1 MTWQTW
7 RWSKLRPQTDLE
19 QIGAIFSTIFLGSSA
34 FSFTFLLPTTF
45 PVWTTLRLVV
55 IMAFPIFFPLS
66 LFCTE
71 LPRTEQTRRHRHI
84 HFCDSNISFHV
95 IFPETNVL
103 FRQASSTPPSH
114 LPLLPLH
121 LHHCDQ
127 EWTDWPQE
135 TP

>member
-19 QIGAIFSTIFLGSSA
+19 QIGGIFSTIFLGSSA

-103 FRQASSTPPSH
+103 FPSQPPPTAPIT
-114 LPLLPLH
+114 L

-127 EWTDWPQE
+127 ERTDWPQE